1 MKEEEAYRWLVER
14 LDSYVVWRK
23 DSAAKALEGLFSVDP
38 IGEGLTG
45 EVGEKYREL
54 SDIWRDLEA
63 ALERED
69 QILDA
74 LIEML
79 GQRGFQFDKEAGWT
93 SKEQEGTKP
102 RKGSGTKRRRRKTQA
117 SG

>member
-1 MKEEEAYRWLVER
+1 MKEEEAHKWLVER

-23 DSAAKALEGLFSVDP
+23 DSVAKALEGLFSVDP

-45 EVGEKYREL
+45 EMGEKYREL
-54 SDIWRDLEA
+54 RDAWQDLGVV
-63 ALERED
+63 LERED

-74 LIEML
+74 LIEMVN
-79 GQRGFQFDKEAGWT
+79 GKGFAFDKKGGWT
-93 SKEQEGTKP
+93 SKEQESPKP

-117 SG
+117 SE